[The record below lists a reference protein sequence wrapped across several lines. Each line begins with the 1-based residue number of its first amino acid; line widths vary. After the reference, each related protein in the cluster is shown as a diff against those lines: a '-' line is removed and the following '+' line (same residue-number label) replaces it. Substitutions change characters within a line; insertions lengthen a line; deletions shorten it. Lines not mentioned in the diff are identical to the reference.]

1 MWLII
6 EKALF
11 VQLYIWNTLKK
22 YIHQCKNIVQK
33 VTGYSTGSSANQ
45 QVHQLAD
52 KYE

>member
-6 EKALF
+6 ENALF
-11 VQLYIWNTLKK
+11 VQLYTWNTLKK
-22 YIHQCKNIVQK
+22 YIQQCKNIVQK
-33 VTGYSTGSSANQ
+33 VTGYSIGSSANH

>member
-1 MWLII
+1 MQLII
-6 EKALF
+6 ENALF
-11 VQLYIWNTLKK
+11 VQPDIWNTLKK
-22 YIHQCKNIVQK
+22 YIHECNNIVQK